1 MTAMRFKHPLR
12 IWFAVSVAGLGLPAA
27 GSAQSPQPWQMGL
40 QPAATPVMTAIND
53 FHNMMLV
60 IIFIITAFV
69 VGLLGYVFW
78 RFGAKRNPTPT
89 RTTHNTMLEMVW
101 TVVPV
106 IVLVAVAVPSF
117 RLLYFQDVVPESEM
131 TIKAV
136 GHQWYWSYE
145 YPDHGRFTF
154 DAQMVPDEEIK
165 PGQLRLLETDNAVVL
180 PVDTTIRVIVTAE
193 TVLHAWAVPAFG
205 VKLDAVPGRLNETW
219 VRIERE
225 GTYYGQCSELCGVNH
240 GFMPI
245 KVRAVSKLQFAEW
258 VKRARRKFARADAAA
273 PEKLVRLGPAA
284 GQDSRAVIAR

>member
-1 MTAMRFKHPLR
+1 MTAMRFKNALR
-12 IWFAVSVAGLGLPAA
+12 ILSAVSIAGLGLPAA
-27 GSAQSPQPWQMGL
+27 GLAAAPQPWQMGL

-53 FHNMMLV
+53 FHNLMLV
-60 IIFIITAFV
+60 IIFLISAFV
-69 VGLLGYVFW
+69 VGLMGYVFW

-89 RTTHNTMLEMVW
+89 RTTHNTMLEMIW

-106 IVLVAVAVPSF
+106 IILVAIAVPSF
-117 RLLYFQDVVPESEM
+117 RLLYFQDVVPKSDM

-154 DAQMVPDEEIK
+154 DAQMVPDGEIK
-165 PGQLRLLETDNAVVL
+165 PGQLRLLETDNEVVL

-193 TVLHAWAVPAFG
+193 NVLHAWAVPAFG
-205 VKLDAVPGRLNETW
+205 VKIDAVPGRLNETW

-245 KVRAVSKLQFAEW
+245 KVKAVSKKQFAEW
-258 VKRARRKFARADAAA
+258 VKSARRKFTRDAATA
-273 PEKLVRLGPAA
+273 PENVVRLDPPA
-284 GQDSRAVIAR
+284 R

>member
-1 MTAMRFKHPLR
+1 MTAMRLKNALR
-12 IWFAVSVAGLGLPAA
+12 ILSAVPIAGLGLPAA
-27 GSAQSPQPWQMGL
+27 GLAASPQPWQIGL

-53 FHNMMLV
+53 FHNLMLV
-60 IIFIITAFV
+60 IIFLISAFV
-69 VGLLGYVFW
+69 VGLMGYVFW

-89 RTTHNTMLEMVW
+89 RTTHNTMLEMIW

-106 IVLVAVAVPSF
+106 IILVAIAVPSF
-117 RLLYFQDVVPESEM
+117 RLLYFQDVVPKSDM

-154 DAQMVPDEEIK
+154 DAQMVPDGEIK
-165 PGQLRLLETDNAVVL
+165 PGQLRLLETDNEVVL

-193 TVLHAWAVPAFG
+193 NVLHAWAVPAFG
-205 VKLDAVPGRLNETW
+205 VKIDAVPGRLNETW

-245 KVRAVSKLQFAEW
+245 KVKAVSKKQFAEW
-258 VKRARRKFARADAAA
+258 VKSARRKFTRDDATA
-273 PEKLVRLGPAA
+273 PENVVRLDPPAL
-284 GQDSRAVIAR
+284 